1 MSALLEQAARPLAEA
16 IGPGFARDPYPTYAA
31 WREAGPMLWSP
42 DFFGGAWLVTRHAEV
57 ARTLRDPQ
65 LSARRTGGWVMRSRA
80 DRRELRGF
88 QRLFARAML
97 FLDEPDHERIHATLQ
112 SAFRPPAL
120 QRLAPFV
127 ERTVDELLDAVEGAQ
142 EFDFMQAVARPLPAR
157 VIARILG
164 VPGGDE
170 PRFAAWSE
178 ALSIF
183 IGALQPTPEQAR
195 KAQDSL
201 LAMAGC
207 FEALLEQRA
216 RAPGN
221 DLIGQLLRAEADG
234 RLRDRAELL
243 AQCVMLLFAGY
254 ETTRNL
260 LGNGLHALLSHPEQW
275 RRLQAEPRLVAPA
288 VRELLRYESPVQY
301 TGRRAATDLL
311 LHGQRV
317 RRGELV
323 IALIG
328 AANRDPRQHERPD
341 ELDVARS
348 QRPSLVFGLGP
359 HVCIGAALTLLE
371 GEALLRRLLQRFPRL
386 HLQHAGA
393 RWSGSALYR
402 GLEGLPVG

>member
-1 MSALLEQAARPLAEA
+1 VSAVPEQAAPPLAA
-16 IGPGFARDPYPTYAA
+16 PIGPDFAGEPYPTYAA

-42 DFFGGAWLVTRHAEV
+42 DFFGGAWVVTRHAEV
-57 ARTLRDPQ
+57 AETLRDPR

-97 FLDEPDHERIHATLQ
+97 FLDEPDHGRIHATLQ

-127 ERTVDELLDAVEGAQ
+127 ERTIDELLDAVGGAQ
-142 EFDFMQAVARPLPAR
+142 DFDFMQTVARPLPAR
-157 VIARILG
+157 VIAEILG

-170 PRFAAWSE
+170 PRFAAWS
-178 ALSIF
+178 AAISAF

-195 KAQDSL
+195 EAQDSL

-207 FEALLEQRA
+207 FESLLEQRA
-216 RAPGN
+216 REPGH

-234 RLRDRAELL
+234 QLRDRVELL

-260 LGNGLHALLSHPEQW
+260 LGNGLHALLSHPHQW
-275 RRLQAEPRLVAPA
+275 QRLQAEPRLVAPA

-341 ELDVARS
+341 ELDVARAP
-348 QRPSLVFGLGP
+348 RPSLVFGLGP

-386 HLQHAGA
+386 QLRNAA
-393 RWSGSALYR
+393 PRWSGSALYR
-402 GLEGLPVG
+402 GLEELPVG

>member
-1 MSALLEQAARPLAEA
+1 MSALPEQADRPLADA
-16 IGPGFARDPYPTYAA
+16 IGPGFAQHPYPTYAA
-31 WREAGPMLWSP
+31 WREAGPMLWSS

-57 ARTLRDPQ
+57 AETLRDPR

-112 SAFRPPAL
+112 SAFRPQAL

-127 ERTVDELLDAVEGAQ
+127 ERTVDELLDAAEVARD
-142 EFDFMQAVARPLPAR
+142 FDFMQAVARPLPAR

-178 ALSIF
+178 ALSAF

-216 RAPGN
+216 RDPGH
-221 DLIGQLLRAEADG
+221 DLIGQLLRAESDG
-234 RLRDRAELL
+234 RLRDRVELL

-341 ELDVARS
+341 ELDVGRS
-348 QRPSLVFGLGP
+348 PRPSLVFGLGP

-386 HLQHAGA
+386 HLQNAGP